1 MVNNKFLFND
11 WSNDVN
17 QKFVID
23 RAVTIN
29 NAEKNASNWIT
40 PQVADNVK
48 NIYNQAPWMPVSS
61 VITLAKAN
69 ASPSAIDT
77 ASQLSAWQLAKQQ
90 IAENT
95 PRKKNI
101 FERFVY
107 DPLKTGFRILQ
118 AAAEFPSDIINNIA
132 SQARAAGGDS
142 FLGLGA
148 FLPQNLFRAFGK
160 DGWFKSTQLG
170 TLMSDWDKQGE
181 GFALGEEFGKVAGQ
195 RARDFRG
202 TINGHAWT
210 IGRDAAR
217 VVYTPGSY
225 GYNVISGLI
234 DGAIEIGTDPT
245 NVVGKAYKGIRAG
258 LTNIPTMSK
267 EVATSAARVAAGLAD
282 DAEIAYWEASKTAQW
297 LNKSAAANRLVE
309 VISETKSPSQ
319 ILEAF
324 KYKLPPEVAIKLAG
338 MNDPAQIKAAIGAF
352 TSPFGLMDSVADEAV
367 TIFGLPQEQ
376 MIRSFNDIP
385 GSKRLFNNAWT
396 ESTVGIAYNK
406 WIKTRVPSRFLN
418 VKGTAVDR
426 ARAVENLQR
435 YVTLIGDDISDS
447 EWLSILDPDKVRNS
461 GISTEFL
468 SEIFETT
475 STGKLAVKRITDSK
489 GKLIKRTYQTRDD
502 ITPEKIK
509 TAFLDFATQAYS
521 SSYGTRTAVKATQQL
536 YNQMIGAALRTAGL
550 DSSVVDD
557 VLSSVDDKTEEFR
570 RYFIDRSIDSDDET
584 FLEMLVDSGIITK
597 KTVNKLVDDPT
608 QLKHLRVVGPLAL
621 ADLLNSVQILPD
633 PRVLRRLNS
642 PVWKRELQRTVVRE
656 TGQQRTIPMAIEY
669 AQNELW
675 KPLALASGGYIMRNI
690 IDGQFRMALTGD
702 VSGLFNH
709 PLRYILTTV
718 GWRNKG
724 NILGQSFK
732 GVKAIDDATEAEL
745 RSSLDFLQQ
754 TISSSTNR
762 RMVDPTE
769 GMASMMRQGDV
780 RVVERQL
787 DRNLHTQA
795 IVDEMAMMREDPIAK
810 MILEGRTTN
819 QILDVLEATP
829 RGQQIIRDLVNAHPE
844 GLKVARENGIRD
856 FVPFPKNWNENAD
869 MRRKY
874 LQAVIDGNYRTDRVG
889 WLLAPGNEDLKFA
902 VMTNRVP
909 VGDMF
914 QMQVDDVQMGILNGS
929 YDIIDG
935 PGSWGRSDKVGPGSI
950 IRGME
955 EELDDAGMAIKPKTF
970 MVVDSRTVKGQTVL
984 DVRQIRQTSE
994 ISDDMFEAFAPRVG
1008 PEANFA
1014 MTDLVNMAGDAN
1026 TLPQRARWF
1035 DRESMD
1041 RVGSKLDAKGQEA
1054 NVISTML
1061 ERKRAAVDWWFSQV
1075 VDKKFMKTF
1084 EKSPFWRQYYYR
1096 HIVQNIDTLSAKEA
1110 TRLRETIV
1118 KAAAEEGVSPG
1129 RYVGSNN
1136 LWRSMQRR
1144 IDQAEGVIDSSVD
1157 VVRAELDDF
1166 NTELT
1171 GLSAKINEVEQ
1182 ELKDA
1187 AARRRANTQAARNG
1201 DMTGAAPGVLS
1212 VKIRPSTL
1220 LESGRPVRNFAGDEP
1235 LGHVLNYL
1243 KGRITIEELRTIP
1256 VPGRGMLFANMT
1268 RGDTLFVASFFQDT
1282 LRKSN
1287 DVRKKLAELPAVKD
1301 FIGRYVQGP
1310 GQKQF
1315 LDLTATMRLSNGKRI
1330 RDLMGPEYMRHITNW
1345 LSGSI
1350 TLDELENIPVGG
1362 LFPFADITKDDALK
1376 VAAFIRGFDDPAAIE
1391 AMKKFF
1397 PRRVITFDELRSIPI
1412 PGRGMIFNDI
1422 TLDEFDTLYN
1432 YGRKL
1437 QDTAVEGAEAA
1448 VRAEPSVS
1456 RIADSVVDDVVE
1468 DLPEVT
1474 GDTLTS
1480 RIDRSTGERIAV
1492 KDIPPT
1498 QLYDFVINHEHGIG
1512 YRVLVENIP
1521 GGSMSQTD
1529 IINVLTYR
1537 TKEARRTLGRL
1548 RGKSKKIRV
1557 GRVDNSIIIWVKRD
1571 FYNRSLKEG
1580 KSVTGFLQNPSPNT
1594 KDLASLSPDSEDF
1607 ISLQLRVDDVLDY
1620 VPATAARKK
1629 KAGSGVQIGEVV
1641 AEASVLYPNT
1651 EKFSGYM
1658 ASGSRKS
1665 GTVTEFYN
1673 DLIDNPQ
1680 SRAKYA
1686 NKKVTNA
1693 KSVVKQADD
1702 YAERRRAKIDSAS
1715 NDVGRVPIPE
1725 YDGSKIAGAL
1735 QYKGQSINVPLDDV
1749 MKTSVVNGL
1758 RELLAG
1764 DISEIRVE
1772 VLLGK
1777 FIPNTPGK
1785 ALPLE
1790 AKTVVIS
1797 AEDAIDVIAQDRV
1810 ISSLIKDSL
1819 KIDVLKARTDPEYR
1833 AGLLD
1838 RLSGDAK
1845 DLPRATSD
1853 VPSVYD
1859 EDAVNYVKSFLNSPA
1874 PRDLVEQELYD
1885 LRQDLYKKRAM
1896 MKGLVA
1902 DTQDR
1907 IGQAERFV
1915 TTPTGTLEDLD
1926 MFAGNMA
1933 SREIKERFFDSAEKN
1948 NLMDAT
1954 RVIAPFG
1961 AAWASIIG
1969 DYAGLLIE
1977 DPTRVRRAQRAYVGM
1992 SDADPAET
2000 GQGFF
2005 HKDPITGVNMF
2016 VFPLSGSLAELVTG
2030 VNAPLAAPV
2039 QRLSVGYT
2047 FIPSLGPAGQIAADA
2062 LFRAAGDPPSLDS
2075 LSEIILPYGRNK
2087 SVASNLMPGW
2097 LDKGLQAIRGN
2108 KSQLNTVFA
2117 NTYIETVRALSAT
2130 GEYDMRTPDGVD
2142 RLLKDAKGKA
2152 QVLTAFRALS
2162 QFLGPTAGSPAF
2174 RVDTLAGEDIYVG
2187 QLIKEFY
2194 DLQANNYD
2202 TAVQRFLEIH
2212 GPDAMLY
2219 LSGKSRSTQ
2228 SGLEATEQ
2236 FGDWEQ
2242 SSGEFLSKYSEV
2254 GAYFAPGGDDFS
2266 FSVWER
2272 QIRSGKRERLTDREI
2287 VAEAQ
2292 NRLGSARYRDAR
2304 LKVGAYPSAEQK
2316 EWLREYRDRLAVN
2329 YPGFPRVAQFEVGR
2343 LEGQIDQLRLA
2354 VNDRQVQ
2361 DSPIAEAITKYL
2373 SYRDQALGQLAKYG
2387 LVSLQS
2393 KTAEPLR
2400 DWLAGMAYQ
2409 LVLATPEFG
2418 RLYDRVLSPE
2428 VED

>member
-1 MVNNKFLFND
+1 MVNSKFLFND

-48 NIYNQAPWMPVSS
+48 KIYNQAPWMPVSS

-132 SQARAAGGDS
+132 SQAREAGGDS

-181 GFALGEEFGKVAGQ
+181 GFALGEEFGRVAGQ

-217 VVYTPGSY
+217 IAYTPGSY
-225 GYNVISGLI
+225 GYNVLSGIL
-234 DGAIEIGTDPT
+234 DGGVELVTDPT
-245 NVVGKAYKGIRAG
+245 NFVGKAYKGIRAG
-258 LTNIPTMSK
+258 LTNVPTMSK

-282 DAEIAYWEASKTAQW
+282 DAEIAYWEASKTAKW
-297 LNKSAAANRLVE
+297 LDKSAAANRLVE

-376 MIRSFNDIP
+376 MIRSFTDIP

-426 ARAVENLQR
+426 SRAVENLQR

-475 STGKLAVKRITDSK
+475 STGKLVVKRITDSK

-550 DSSVVDD
+550 DSSVVDE
-557 VLSSVDDKTEEFR
+557 VLGSVDDKTEEFR

-669 AQNELW
+669 VQNELW
-675 KPLALASGGYIMRNI
+675 KPLALASGGYIMRNV

-732 GVKAIDDATEAEL
+732 GVKAIDDATEAEV

-819 QILDVLEATP
+819 QIVDVLEATP

-935 PGSWGRSDKVGPGSI
+935 PGSWGRSDKIGPGSI

-970 MVVDSRTVKGQTVL
+970 MVVDSHTVKGQTVL

-994 ISDDMFEAFAPRVG
+994 VSDDMFEAFAPRVG

-1014 MTDLVNMAGDAN
+1014 MTDLVNVAGDAN

-1075 VDKKFMKTF
+1075 VDKTFMKTF

-1157 VVRAELDDF
+1157 VVKAELDDF

-1171 GLSAKINEVEQ
+1171 GLSTKINEVEQ

-1187 AARRRANTQAARNG
+1187 AARRRANAQAARNG

-1268 RGDTLFVASFFQDT
+1268 HGDTLFVASFFQDT

-1287 DVRKKLAELPAVKD
+1287 DVRKKLAELPVVKD

-1330 RDLMGPEYMRHITNW
+1330 RDLMSPEYMRHITNW

-1448 VRAEPSVS
+1448 IRAEPSIN

-1468 DLPEVT
+1468 DFPEAT

-1480 RIDRSTGERIAV
+1480 RIDKSTGERIAV
-1492 KDIPPT
+1492 KDMNPT
-1498 QLYDFVINHEHGIG
+1498 PLYDFRVDHEHDMG
-1512 YRVLVENIP
+1512 YRVLTENIP
-1521 GGSMSQTD
+1521 DKFGSTDHTD
-1529 IINVLTYR
+1529 IINILTYR
-1537 TKEARRTLGRL
+1537 TREARRTLNRL
-1548 RGKSKKIRV
+1548 RFSSKKITK
-1557 GRVDNSIIIWVKRD
+1557 GLMDNSIITWVKTD
-1571 FYNRSLKEG
+1571 AYNDAIKNG
-1580 KSVTGFLQNPSPNT
+1580 GSVTGFLKNPSPDT
-1594 KDLASLSPDSEDF
+1594 KDFTA
-1607 ISLQLRVDDVLDY
+1607 LQLRVDDVLNY

-1629 KAGSGVQIGEVV
+1629 KAGRALLGEVV

-1651 EKFSGYM
+1651 TKFGGYLPP
-1658 ASGSRKS
+1658 GKRKV
-1665 GTVTEFYN
+1665 GIKTQFYN
-1673 DLIDNPQ
+1673 DLVDSPQ

-1686 NKKVTNA
+1686 NRKGANA
-1693 KSVVKQADD
+1693 KSVTKQADD
-1702 YAERRRAKIDSAS
+1702 YVERRRAKIDSAS

-1725 YDGSKIAGAL
+1725 LNPEKAVGRFVDEPGFEDIVINIRMLSGVGFFEGAGPVENIVEALMEAL
-1735 QYKGQSINVPLDDV
+1735 QQGSNSVLSVRGKMNFRGYGIRNADVQIDFDD
-1749 MKTSVVNGL
+1749 
-1758 RELLAG
+1758 
-1764 DISEIRVE
+1764 
-1772 VLLGK
+1772 
-1777 FIPNTPGK
+1777 
-1785 ALPLE
+1785 AL
-1790 AKTVVIS
+1790 
-1797 AEDAIDVIAQDRV
+1797 
-1810 ISSLIKDSL
+1810 SLIHDV
-1819 KIDVLKARTDPEYR
+1819 KIKKVADIDIARAAKDPEYR
-1833 AGLLD
+1833 AGVLD
-1838 RLSGDAK
+1838 RLQGDARE
-1845 DLPRATSD
+1845 LPRATSD

-1859 EDAVNYVKSFLNSPA
+1859 EDAANYVKSFLNSPA

-2087 SVASNLMPGW
+2087 SIASNLMPGW
-2097 LDKGLQAIRGN
+2097 LDKGLQALRGN

-2117 NTYIETVRALSAT
+2117 NTYIETVRALSAA

-2287 VAEAQ
+2287 IAEAQ

-2329 YPGFPRVAQFEVGR
+2329 YPGFPRVAQFEVGK

-2354 VNDRQVQ
+2354 VTDRQVQ